1 MTSLL
6 TLTSYWLQS
15 LTLFFG
21 HPALSSGHPAY
32 LSYAAGPSALDVHF
46 VSTPRIVAGDHVT
59 ILGQHAGS
67 IVSVTRSGATYVA
80 RLQLN
85 PLLSSTVTSG
95 TVALV
100 TETASPLIENSTE
113 KDGVEQSYH
122 IKPKLRL
129 RMNRQSLDS
138 INTLSIGCMLSRVV
152 WCRLATTNKCTV
164 LSLPSL

>member
-1 MTSLL
+1 M
-6 TLTSYWLQS
+6 
-15 LTLFFG
+15 
-21 HPALSSGHPAY
+21 
-32 LSYAAGPSALDVHF
+32 
-46 VSTPRIVAGDHVT
+46 T

-113 KDGVEQSYH
+113 KDGVELVLPHQAQAPLKDESSIPGFNQH
-122 IKPKLRL
+122 IEYWLHAE
-129 RMNRQSLDS
+129 Q
-138 INTLSIGCMLSRVV
+138 GGVV
-152 WCRLATTNKCTV
+152 
-164 LSLPSL
+164 